1 MKIDKKIIMAF
12 VILGF
17 FLSRLYR
24 IGNGLNLLEPDES
37 DYQFVADGFSSGW
50 PILRGELYLEQFP
63 LFTFLAYL
71 VRPLKIFG
79 PYLPVRFWAAGGA
92 LMVGIGLYYWV
103 KERVSWEA
111 GIWSLILFWLLP
123 LSLFYSR
130 SGTLDML
137 MMGFAFLSF
146 YFFEKEKRIAKRLG
160 IIAGIFF
167 GLAVLTKTAALVF
180 SLYFLLTGYFNKERR
195 KRFIWFFIGSGLLL
209 FFSYGPF
216 WLYFRESMGQTHN
229 LVERH
234 FLPLFN
240 PTVHLAVVWIYLS
253 KLAFFLS
260 WPIILLTILGGFFIN
275 SRKKTT
281 KGVVFGLLPWLFFI
295 FLFDYSPRYLL
306 LLTPSV
312 AILSGIAI
320 SRLRLAFLKLII
332 LFLIL
337 PASLI
342 AWQSTWHQ
350 GMEAAA
356 KQVSRLSSEVAL
368 YATFDPE
375 KFERSVGRNVSLL
388 VPEATE
394 SGIVVVDERKSELLL
409 SFTEP
414 KFQEAR
420 RILDWI
426 RTEAQPAWEYQ
437 DPWPHFPGTDK
448 GNKFMIYKFS
458 NE

>member
-1 MKIDKKIIMAF
+1 MKIDKRIIMAL

-17 FLSRLYR
+17 FLSRFYR
-24 IGNGLNLLEPDES
+24 IGSGLNLLEPDES

-63 LFTFLAYL
+63 LFSFLAYL

-92 LMVGIGLYYWV
+92 LMAGIGLYYWV

-146 YFFEKEKRIAKRLG
+146 YFFEKEKGETKQLG

-167 GLAVLTKTAALVF
+167 GLAILTKTAALAF
-180 SLYFLLTGYFNKERR
+180 GLYFLLTGYFSKERR
-195 KRFIWFFIGSGLLL
+195 KRLIWFFIGSGLFL
-209 FFSYGPF
+209 FFSYGPY
-216 WLYFRESMGQTHN
+216 WLYFRESIGQTHN
-229 LVERH
+229 LIERH
-234 FLPLFN
+234 LLPLFN
-240 PTVHLAVVWIYLS
+240 YRVHLAVVWIYLS

-260 WPIILLTILGGFFIN
+260 WPVILLIVLGGFFV
-275 SRKKTT
+275 SGRKEVVR
-281 KGVVFGLLPWLFFI
+281 GVIFSLLPWLFFI

-306 LLTPSV
+306 LLTPLV
-312 AILSGIAI
+312 AILSGIGI
-320 SRLRLAFLKLII
+320 SRLRPAFLKLVI
-332 LFLIL
+332 LLLIL
-337 PASLI
+337 HASLI

-350 GMEAAA
+350 GMEVAA
-356 KQVSRLSSEVAL
+356 KQVSKLSNEVAL

-375 KFERSVGRNVSLL
+375 KFERSIGRSVSLL
-388 VPEATE
+388 VPEATQ

-420 RILDWI
+420 RTFDWI
-426 RTEAQPAWEYQ
+426 RTETQPAWEYQ
-437 DPWPHFPGTDK
+437 DPWPHFPGTNK
-448 GNKFMIYKFS
+448 RNKFMIYQFS